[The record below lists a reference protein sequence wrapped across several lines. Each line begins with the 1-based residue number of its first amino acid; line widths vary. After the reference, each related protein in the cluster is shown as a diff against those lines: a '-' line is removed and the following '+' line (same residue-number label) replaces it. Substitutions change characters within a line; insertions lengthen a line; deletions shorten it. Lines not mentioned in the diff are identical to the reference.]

1 MAESSGSCVAQ
12 PSLGVWISLPGTR
25 MTDVWS
31 ARCLVTRL
39 HEQRRHYASSV
50 TGFSCNLLEIRSH
63 SRCAHSR
70 TRLRLRR
77 WCFAANIRLSLQA
90 RVELRLLGGGIS
102 HAGSAE
108 DLKVDLLD
116 PSYHPPMAEL
126 RMRPPPAFLA

>member
-12 PSLGVWISLPGTR
+12 PSSGVWISLPGTT
-25 MTDVWS
+25 MTDVCS

-39 HEQRRHYASSV
+39 HEQRRHYASSL
-50 TGFSCNLLEIRSH
+50 TGCSCNLLEIRSH

-77 WCFAANIRLSLQA
+77 WCFAANIRLSSQA

-102 HAGSAE
+102 RAGSAE

-126 RMRPPPAFLA
+126 RMRPPPALLA